1 MNREPFSLGDRTIL
15 FSKRILKFCKSESPT
30 LITRP
35 LLNQLIRSATAIG
48 ANYAEANNAASKADF
63 KNKIYIAKKE
73 AAETMYWL
81 TLLSEHTSNLE
92 ECKYLVQECH
102 FLLMTF
108 QKIISTLNNGKQKT
122 VNVR

>member
-1 MNREPFSLGDRTIL
+1 
-15 FSKRILKFCKSESPT
+15 
-30 LITRP
+30 
-35 LLNQLIRSATAIG
+35 LNQLIRSATAIG